1 MEAQAA
7 KDFDRFNQ
15 PDPAE
20 VEKEKKAR
28 AQYEKSRKA
37 QAKAVTPQ
45 QMAAA
50 EKLTTQMQEQKDAA
64 EKARLLELITEYRAV
79 LAKYYPEK
87 EKTVAVPKTIPPSAS
102 IADLKVYVSLF
113 EREFG
118 KKSGMLMAKQMLIQ
132 AAGQVESLG
141 ANKRFGANL
150 ANLKQAVQFHLQ
162 PQPDPETEEMK
173 PSNLEALLAELTAKH
188 GNWFQSRVEI
198 RFMMELAGIIV
209 AVHRAN
215 EGAQDALK
223 KAKQPVAQATADMIN
238 EL

>member
-1 MEAQAA
+1 MEAQAS
-7 KDFDRFNQ
+7 KDFDRFSQ

-37 QAKAVTPQ
+37 QAKAVKPEQ
-45 QMAAA
+45 IQAAT
-50 EKLTTQMQEQKDAA
+50 KLSEHMQEEKDAA
-64 EKARLLELITEYRAV
+64 ERARLLELIAEYRAV

-87 EKTVAVPKTIPPSAS
+87 DKTIAVPKTIPPSAG
-102 IADLKVYVSLF
+102 LPELRTYVKLF

-118 KKSGMLMAKQMLIQ
+118 KRSGMTIAKSLLVQ
-132 AAGQVESLG
+132 AAGQFETLN

-150 ANLKQAVQFHLQ
+150 TNLKAAVEFGLQ
-162 PQPDPETEEMK
+162 PKPDPETDEMK

-198 RFMMELAGIIV
+198 RFMMELAGICV

-215 EGAQDALK
+215 EQAAGAMK
-223 KAKQPVAQATADMIN
+223 KAKEPVAQATADLMK